1 MRKPVVFM
9 FSGQGSQS
17 FQMGREL
24 YDHHSRFRLWMDV
37 CDRLVEDATGR
48 SLLEVLFE
56 KDRSAVFDDLLFTNP
71 ALLSVEFCLATL
83 LQEAGVHPD
92 YLLGY
97 SLGEFTAAVV
107 SGVLT
112 LEEGIELTVDLA
124 RLMQAKAAPGG
135 MLAIL
140 GDESVI
146 EAYPQA
152 FAGLAFSGRNFA
164 SNFVVSGDGAQVSNL
179 QSILTDQGVI
189 TQRLAVR
196 FGFHAPIIEPLKVDF
211 LELAGRFHYRPPRI
225 RLVSACE
232 AGAISEIDEQH
243 LWNAIRKPVDFQ
255 ATIERMSTREA
266 CIFVDAGPSASLSTA
281 VKYIL
286 PKNTSSVYLQT
297 INPFGRESE
306 TLAKA
311 IMHCNVN

>member
-24 YDHHSRFRLWMDV
+24 YDHHPRFRLWMDL
-37 CDRLVEDATGR
+37 CDRLVEEATGR
-48 SLLEVLFE
+48 SLLSVLFE
-56 KDRSAVFDDLLFTNP
+56 KDRAEVFDDLLFTNP
-71 ALLSVEFCLATL
+71 ALLSVEFCLATV
-83 LQEAGVHPD
+83 LQEAGIHPD

-124 RLMQAKAAPGG
+124 RLMQAKALPGG

-140 GDESVI
+140 ADESLMATHP
-146 EAYPQA
+146 EA
-152 FAGLAFSGRNFA
+152 FAGLPVAGRNFA
-164 SNFVVSGDGAQVSNL
+164 TNFVVSGDAEKISAL
-179 QSILTDQGVI
+179 QNTLATLGVP

-196 FGFHAPIIEPLKVDF
+196 YGFHAPVIEPLEEDF
-211 LELAGRFHYRPPRI
+211 LSLAKRFNYLPPRI
-225 RLVSACE
+225 PLISACITE
-232 AGAISEIDEQH
+232 PIDQFDELH
-243 LWNAIRKPVDFQ
+243 LWHAILKPVDFQ
-255 ATIERMSTREA
+255 ITIEQMINQKA
-266 CIFVDAGPSASLSTA
+266 FLFIDAGPSGNLATA

-286 PKNTSSVYLQT
+286 PKDSDSGFLQT
-297 INPFGRESE
+297 LNPYGCDCEALE
-306 TLAKA
+306 KVITGYQD
-311 IMHCNVN
+311 

>member
-24 YDHHSRFRLWMDV
+24 YDHHPRFRLWMDL
-37 CDRLVEDATGR
+37 CDRLVGEATGR
-48 SLLEVLFE
+48 SLLSVLFE
-56 KDRSAVFDDLLFTNP
+56 KDRAEVFDDLLFTNP
-71 ALLSVEFCLATL
+71 ALLSVEFCLATV
-83 LQEAGVHPD
+83 LQEAGIHPD

-124 RLMQAKAAPGG
+124 RLMQAKAVPGG

-140 GDESVI
+140 GNESLP

-152 FAGLAFSGRNFA
+152 FAEMTVSARNFA
-164 SNFVVSGDGAQVSNL
+164 SNFVVSGTAEKISAL
-179 QSILTDQGVI
+179 QTVLAGLGIT

-196 FGFHAPIIEPLKVDF
+196 YGFHSPVIEPLKADF
-211 LELAGRFHYRPPRI
+211 LRLAEGFNYLPPRVPLI
-225 RLVSACE
+225 SAV
-232 AGAISEIDEQH
+232 ATGPIDHIDELH
-243 LWNAIRKPVDFQ
+243 LWRAIVKPVDFRI
-255 ATIERMSTREA
+255 TIERMINQKA
-266 CIFVDAGPSASLSTA
+266 CLFMDAGPSGSLATA

-286 PKNTSSVYLQT
+286 PKDSRSGFLQT
-297 INPFGRESE
+297 INPYGRDCEA
-306 TLAKA
+306 LKKA
-311 IMHCNVN
+311 IMHFQN